1 MNEQHLPMS
10 REPVPSVRFPL
21 AGERS
26 LEYLMVQ
33 ELLHL
38 LERHHNARFKAML
51 DRHLPPLRAVRDEL
65 NQALLGHERWQ
76 Y

>member
-1 MNEQHLPMS
+1 
-10 REPVPSVRFPL
+10 
-21 AGERS
+21 
-26 LEYLMVQ
+26 MVQ